1 MGLSTSFVTVT
12 SALDVLRALK
22 NMLKTGWTLDE
33 DHKVLWKDSPAAFPV
48 GFACIT
54 DSNDRWY
61 IQPAVK
67 NTQGALVSFT
77 NTSYSCL
84 IQSTF
89 VGKTVRLAI
98 YTSPGGSFAFGC
110 SSNGTGLI
118 IPHIEM
124 LKNANTDPLN
134 PTFFPFSDYGSNT
147 REGLIPG
154 VGTLYIQPSI
164 TMDSSVFSSGSYCLI
179 NRLDIITN
187 TLFDDAF
194 WLANRPSG
202 SQLPDVLVLGNN
214 RYVRVHR
221 GSTTVAHYFRY
232 A

>member
-1 MGLSTSFVTVT
+1 MGLITSFVTVT

-33 DHKVLWKDSPAAFPV
+33 ENKVLWKDSPAAFPV

-67 NTQGALVSFT
+67 DTQGKLVSF
-77 NTSYSCL
+77 SYGGYGAL
-84 IQSTF
+84 IQSAS
-89 VGKTVRLAI
+89 VGTTIRLGV

-110 SSNGTGLI
+110 SSDTTGLI
-118 IPHIEM
+118 IPNIEI

-134 PTFFPFSDYGSNT
+134 PTFIPFFEYNNDYRRS
-147 REGLIPG
+147 LIPG
-154 VGTLYIQPSI
+154 IGTDYYQPILSLSN
-164 TMDSSVFSSGSYCLI
+164 TSCLSSTYCLI
-179 NRLDIITN
+179 NKVDIVTN
-187 TLFDDAF
+187 TLFDGAF
-194 WLANRPSG
+194 WLANCVSK
-202 SQLPDVLVLGNN
+202 SNLANVLVLGNN
-214 RYVRVHR
+214 RYIRVHR
-221 GSTTVAHYFRY
+221 SSVSTAHYFRY